1 MSGARDGRRAGPLG
15 RALSGWRRFVVK
27 IGSALVVDAETGR
40 LRADWL
46 AALAREIAGLRAEG
60 RQVILVSSGAIP
72 LGRAALGRERGTM
85 RLEERQAAAAIG
97 QIRLAET
104 YARAFARHG
113 HNVAQMLL
121 TIGDLEDRRR
131 YLNARNTLE
140 TLLSH
145 AIVPVINEND
155 TVATQEIRFGD
166 NDRLAARVAVMAEAD
181 GLLLLSDIDGL
192 HRGDPKREPDAPLIP
207 EVARI
212 DEEIVRLAG
221 PPAEGGIG
229 SGGMITKIEAARIA
243 TAAGIDVGI
252 TDGRTAAPL
261 GRLMAARDTGT
272 LFHAVR
278 TRRVKGRK
286 SWLKGRMLFDGTLTV
301 DEGAARALRR
311 GASLLAAG
319 IRAIE
324 GAFGIGALVQVVDE
338 DGRPI
343 AQGLVAHDAE
353 TLARIRGMKGDE
365 IRARLGYACD
375 RPVIHRDDLVM
386 HGNDA
391 GSED

>member
-1 MSGARDGRRAGPLG
+1 MTDTSRKAVSPLG
-15 RALSGWRRFVVK
+15 AALGGWRRIVVK
-27 IGSALVVDAETGR
+27 IGSALIVDAESGR
-40 LRADWL
+40 LRGDWL
-46 AALAREIAGLRAEG
+46 AALAGEIADLRAEG

-72 LGRAALGRERGTM
+72 LGAGALAGVRDRL

-97 QIRLAET
+97 QIRLAEAYT
-104 YARAFARHG
+104 RAFAAHG
-113 HNVAQMLL
+113 HAVAQMLL

-140 TLLSH
+140 TLLAH
-145 AIVPVINEND
+145 AVIPVVNEND

-192 HRGDPKREPDAPLIP
+192 HRGDPRRIPDASLIP
-207 EVARI
+207 EVARL

-243 TAAGIDVGI
+243 TAAGVAVGI
-252 TDGRTAAPL
+252 TDGRVQAPL
-261 GRLMAARDTGT
+261 AHLLEGRRTGT
-272 LFHAVR
+272 LFRPVPE
-278 TRRVKGRK
+278 RRVKGRK
-286 SWLKGRMLFDGTLTV
+286 SWLKGRMLFDGTLTI
-301 DEGAARALRR
+301 DEGAARALRD

-319 IRAIE
+319 ICSIE
-324 GAFGIGALVQVVDE
+324 GRFPIGALVQVCDE
-338 DGRPI
+338 GGRPL
-343 AQGLVAHDAE
+343 AQGLVAHDSM
-353 TLARIRGMKGDE
+353 TLARIRGLKGDE
-365 IRARLGYACD
+365 IRAQLGYALD

-386 HGNDA
+386 HELGTGAND
-391 GSED
+391 